1 MKEERAR
8 KGGRRKD
15 GQKEGGK
22 SNRKGN
28 KSNKKNKIKIIKQKN
43 KRKLAFRN

>member
-28 KSNKKNKIKIIKQKN
+28 KSNKKIKIIKQKN